1 MLMRLWILLA
11 IVVSTFA
18 GYQSYARAPAAVEG
32 LIAALFG
39 GGAAARAPQLPLVV
53 AVLIGSALLF
63 VLTFLVIGLLDWRRT
78 RHVAGEIARLLE
90 RRREGEEPD
99 RRDFLAAFGEA
110 DNLVETAADYAV
122 TLDEAENDDAPG
134 GRGARYRATV
144 PADAYF
150 RADSLIEGRLFDPF
164 FRWLPTAL
172 ATVGL
177 LGLLFGLIDGLRA
190 TDAAVAVAP
199 GAPFATAAEGGLI
212 ALFAALVV
220 ALAVGLARA
229 ILIALRRQ
237 QIATLGRMI
246 DALFLYGA
254 DSSLGFAR
262 GVAEEAASLRRA
274 VSAVGADLRDAMA
287 RQNAELA
294 RALETQARVAA
305 RSLADA
311 VKTTLN
317 TPLVALTAAVEQ
329 ATRDESERVQSLIA
343 ATLERF
349 VEELEGQFGNQLSEV
364 NALLQ
369 SSSAMAADVERSF
382 AGIAD
387 TLSDRLASQADA
399 FARELRAALD
409 TETERHAKENKAL
422 ATQLKRFSTGLAREV
437 DKHSKRFDAF
447 LAGALDRVEA
457 ITKSAVTANGE
468 DLAKTAAAFQ
478 GLQAVVE
485 SLALSVAPLLNQ
497 VLDTQQRLLA
507 AIEEESHAGKAIA
520 GAASDMNAAARA
532 SRETVE
538 KFVVLASALGGGSPA
553 ASAKRDGASADAND
567 RKPPAKGAVEKRDGD
582 ALGRALSE
590 LRDETEGLIKDLPDL

>member
-18 GYQSYARAPAAVEG
+18 GYQGYTRAPAAIDSLVS
-32 LIAALFG
+32 ALFG
-39 GGAAARAPQLPLVV
+39 GGAAANAPQLPLVV
-53 AVLIGSALLF
+53 AVLIGTALLF
-63 VLTFLVIGLLDWRRT
+63 VLTFLMIGLLDWRKT

-110 DNLVETAADYAV
+110 DSLVETAADYAV

-150 RADSLIEGRLFDPF
+150 RVDSLVEERLFDPF

-177 LGLLFGLIDGLRA
+177 LGLVFGLIDGLRT
-190 TDAAVAVAP
+190 TDAMAAS
-199 GAPFATAAEGGLI
+199 GAPLASGAEGGLI

-237 QIATLGRMI
+237 QVVALGRMI

-254 DSSLGFAR
+254 ESSLGFAR
-262 GVAEEAASLRRA
+262 GVAEEAASLRRT
-274 VSAVGADLRDAMA
+274 VSAVGADLRDTMA
-287 RQNAELA
+287 KQNVQLA
-294 RALETQARVAA
+294 RSLETQARVAA
-305 RSLADA
+305 ASISDA
-311 VKTTLN
+311 VRTTLN
-317 TPLVALTAAVEQ
+317 TPLVALTSAVEQ

-343 ATLERF
+343 ATLKRF

-387 TLSDRLASQADA
+387 TLSDRLAAQADV

-437 DKHSKRFDAF
+437 DKHSKRFDEF
-447 LAGALDRVEA
+447 LAGALDRVET
-457 ITKSAVTANGE
+457 ITMSAVAANGE

-497 VLDTQQRLLA
+497 VVDTQERLLA

-538 KFVVLASALGGGSPA
+538 KFVVLASALGGGTPA
-553 ASAKRDGASADAND
+553 PAGRDGASSDAND
-567 RKPPAKGAVEKRDGD
+567 RKTPAKKDAKERNGD

>member
-18 GYQSYARAPAAVEG
+18 GYQGYTRAPAAIDSLVS
-32 LIAALFG
+32 ALFG
-39 GGAAARAPQLPLVV
+39 GGAAANAPQLPLVV
-53 AVLIGSALLF
+53 AVLIGTALLF
-63 VLTFLVIGLLDWRRT
+63 VLTFLMIGLLDWRKT

-110 DNLVETAADYAV
+110 DSLVETAADYAV

-150 RADSLIEGRLFDPF
+150 RVDSLVEERLFDPF

-177 LGLLFGLIDGLRA
+177 LGLVFGLIDGLRA
-190 TDAAVAVAP
+190 TDATAAS
-199 GAPFATAAEGGLI
+199 GAPLASGAEGGLI

-237 QIATLGRMI
+237 QVVALGRMI

-254 DSSLGFAR
+254 ESSLGFAR
-262 GVAEEAASLRRA
+262 GVAEEAASLRRT
-274 VSAVGADLRDAMA
+274 VSAVGADLRDTMA
-287 RQNAELA
+287 KQNVQLA
-294 RALETQARVAA
+294 RSLETQARVAA
-305 RSLADA
+305 ASISDA
-311 VKTTLN
+311 VRTTLN
-317 TPLVALTAAVEQ
+317 TPLVALTSAVEQ

-343 ATLERF
+343 ATLKRF

-387 TLSDRLASQADA
+387 TLSDRLAAQADV

-437 DKHSKRFDAF
+437 DKHSKRFDEF
-447 LAGALDRVEA
+447 LAGALDRVET
-457 ITKSAVTANGE
+457 ITMSAVAANGE

-497 VLDTQQRLLA
+497 VVDTQERLLA

-538 KFVVLASALGGGSPA
+538 KFVVLASALGGGTPA
-553 ASAKRDGASADAND
+553 PAGRDGASSDAND
-567 RKPPAKGAVEKRDGD
+567 RKTPAKKDAKERNGD